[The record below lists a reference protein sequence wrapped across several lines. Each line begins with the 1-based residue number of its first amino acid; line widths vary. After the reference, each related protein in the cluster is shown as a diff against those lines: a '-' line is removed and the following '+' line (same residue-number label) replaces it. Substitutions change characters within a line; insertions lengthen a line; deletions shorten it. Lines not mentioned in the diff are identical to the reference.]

1 MGSLGGETAKKK
13 AMWLYPK
20 VLGFNP
26 SERWGHSAC
35 YSHGIV
41 YVFGVRIIS
50 FNYMNYNS
58 FFALKNYPLYCLDVL
73 DEAVFVSYT
82 LILLLSF
89 AFHFCWFMS
98 HNAENKFFL
107 LSVQL
112 YIYIYILCVLLW
124 SIFGNEDINFFQV
137 V

>member
-1 MGSLGGETAKKK
+1 
-13 AMWLYPK
+13 
-20 VLGFNP
+20 
-26 SERWGHSAC
+26 
-35 YSHGIV
+35 
-41 YVFGVRIIS
+41 
-50 FNYMNYNS
+50 
-58 FFALKNYPLYCLDVL
+58 LYCLDVL